1 MAVRLIPIDYRN
13 SLDDG
18 TFVAVD
24 ASARIKFYLA
34 GTTKPTT
41 VYSDRELTSSLGSY
55 VAIDSEGYPE
65 TKNIWGADDVSYK
78 IGIIRAGYNDGAER
92 YFDYATVA
100 ESTAA
105 AETDSTPAFLNGFV
119 NGGFTNWTGGT
130 SFSNISGSGAV
141 VETADEWGFAQAGSA
156 SNAISRQAA
165 DSSGARYGYRMGR
178 PAESTSVEVLRMFQ
192 ALATD
197 EAYRYRSKTATV
209 SFGLKKGADFSGSN
223 VAVFLAS
230 GTNEGESAGLINSGG
245 WGGQVTVISQTQTP
259 TTTLVRYQFS
269 GVCASNIKELGL
281 QISYTPSGTAGA
293 NDWIQIEDVQIQPD
307 AAATDFEA
315 RPEPIEFLLGN
326 LSPFARTLLDDSDA
340 AAARATLGAQ
350 ANPNAIIN
358 GDMNIWQRGT
368 SFAALS
374 AGAYCVDR
382 YAVGNT
388 SAAVYTVSRSTDV
401 PTIAQAGRAFNYSL
415 DIQVTT
421 ADASVA
427 AGDLVNM
434 YQPIEGFNWLPL
446 AGRANTYGAW
456 CKAKKTG
463 VYGVFE
469 VNDGTDR
476 SYVAEITIN
485 AADTWEYKTV
495 TFLAS
500 PSAGTWNYT
509 TGVGVYLGIC
519 FMAGSTFQTTA
530 NAWQTGNF
538 RSTANQVNAM
548 DNTAN
553 YFRTTGWKLEPGSVA
568 TMSQPK
574 IFSDELAECQRYFE
588 KSFPYATAPAQNVGA
603 ASGEFRWPV
612 VLAGATVNRSNR
624 VRFSVSKRATPT
636 ITFYNPSAA
645 NVQVRDASLGGD
657 CSASNASN
665 TSDGGF
671 EVTCTANAGSGAQNW
686 LGIHWDASAEL

>member
-1 MAVRLIPIDYRN
+1 MAVRLIPLNDRV
-13 SLDDG
+13 LKDDG
-18 TFVAVD
+18 AP
-24 ASARIKFYLA
+24 ASDGSYKFYLA
-34 GTTKPTT
+34 GSTTPVA
-41 VYSDRELTSSLGSY
+41 VYSDRGLTSSLGSS
-55 VAIDSEGYPE
+55 VAIDAEGYP
-65 TKNIWGADDVSYK
+65 TYVNVWGADDVSYK
-78 IGIIRAGYNDGAER
+78 IGIQATGYNDGVEKF
-92 YFDYATVA
+92 FDYVAVATSAVVDNSDA
-100 ESTAA
+100 
-105 AETDSTPAFLNGFV
+105 TPAFKNLLN
-119 NGGFTNWTGGT
+119 NGGPSNWTGGT
-130 SFSNISGSGAV
+130 SFSNISGSAAAV
-141 VETADEWGFAQAGSA
+141 EIADDWFFSQNGTA
-156 SNAISRQAA
+156 SNAISRQTG
-165 DSSGARYGYRMGR
+165 DGQTARYAMRVGR
-178 PAESTSVEVLRMFQ
+178 PAASVSVEALRVYQ
-192 ALATD
+192 ALPTD
-197 EAYRYRSKTATV
+197 NAYQCRGKTITV
-209 SFGLKKGADFSGSN
+209 SFSLKKGADFSGGS
-223 VAVFLAS
+223 VGILIAT
-230 GTNEGESAGLINSGG
+230 GTTEGESGNLMATGG
-245 WGGQVTVISQTQTP
+245 WGGFVTALSTTQAP
-259 TTTLVRYQFS
+259 STTSTRYQFS
-269 GVCASNIKELGL
+269 AALQSSIKEAGL
-281 QISYTPSGTAGA
+281 QLSYTPTGTAGT
-293 NDWIQIEDVQIQPD
+293 NDWIQIEDVQWEI
-307 AAATDFEA
+307 ASAATDFAA
-315 RPEPIEFLLGN
+315 RPEPVEFLLAN
-326 LSPFARTLLDDSDA
+326 LSPFARTLLDDADA
-340 AAARATLGAQ
+340 AAARATLGAD

-469 VNDGTDR
+469 VNGGTDR

-568 TMSQPK
+568 TMSLPQTYDK
-574 IFSDELAECQRYFE
+574 ELMSCQRYFE

-603 ASGEFRWPV
+603 VTGEFRWPV

-645 NVQVRDASLGGD
+645 NVQVRDMSLGGD